1 MQKAWPINQFLILV
15 TSISILFVIMKY
27 AADLLAPFLIS
38 ISFAIV
44 LAPLLSYLQ
53 TKRIPKTFSLITL
66 IILSAVP
73 IIVISGYIG
82 TEVHDFASNIQT
94 LKAQFE
100 ETLGK
105 AIHSLQNI
113 GITLN
118 QEDIK
123 AIIDKSNIS
132 GIIKNLASQTSTQF
146 SNIFLILFTVAF
158 MLMESQFMHL
168 KLEKILSKSK
178 INLEDGMLIITK
190 INTYFLIK
198 VKTSLVTALWVFA
211 VLWFYDVPYFYMWS
225 TLAFFLN
232 FIPVVGSI
240 FAAVPAILFAMMD
253 QGMMTALWV
262 TLWYVTINMVIGN
275 ILEPRIMGKGLGL
288 SALVIFLSMTL
299 WGWVLGPTGMILS
312 VPLTMAMQFLFAQ
325 YKETE
330 WIALILSDYGET
342 PMQKEAMQKET
353 MKENPIKEET

>member
-1 MQKAWPINQFLILV
+1 MQKAWPINQFLILI
-15 TSISILFVIMKY
+15 TSIAILFVIIKY

-38 ISFAIV
+38 VSFAIV
-44 LAPLLSYLQ
+44 LSPLLNYLQ
-53 TKRIPKTFSLITL
+53 TKHIPKILSLVIL
-66 IILSAVP
+66 IILSAIP
-73 IIVISGYIG
+73 ILLIGGYIG
-82 TEVHDFASNIQT
+82 SEVQDFASNIHT
-94 LKAQFE
+94 FKAQFE
-100 ETLGK
+100 STLGK
-105 AIHSLQNI
+105 VVQSLENI

-123 AIIDKSNIS
+123 AIVDKSNIS

-158 MLMESQFMHL
+158 MLMESQFMYQ
-168 KLEKILSKSK
+168 KLEKILLKSK
-178 INLEDGMLIITK
+178 INLEDGMQIITK
-190 INTYFLIK
+190 INTYFIIK
-198 VKTSLVTALWVFA
+198 VKTSMVTALWVFA
-211 VLWFYDVPYFYMWS
+211 VLWYYDIPYFYMWAS
-225 TLAFFLN
+225 LAFFLN

-240 FAAVPAILFAMMD
+240 FAAVPPIIFAMMD
-253 QGMMTALWV
+253 QGMITATWV
-262 TLWYVTINMVIGN
+262 ALWYVTINMVIGN

-330 WIALILSDYGET
+330 WIALILSDYGE
-342 PMQKEAMQKET
+342 KSVK
-353 MKENPIKEET
+353 